1 MSLAEYEDLLHVLP
15 LSTIEYAFAY
25 GSGALQQQGENKA
38 DKMVDF
44 ILSTNDPVQ
53 FHAEN
58 IKKNPSHY
66 SLLRYVGP
74 KPLAN
79 FQTRIAARVYYNTHV
94 WVGKRQMKYGVVA
107 TEDLNRDLLDWR
119 WLYVSGRL
127 HKPVLDTNV
136 EENRRCALQ
145 AALLLLP
152 DSFTL
157 EDLYQKIV
165 SLSYSGDF
173 RMYVGEDKD
182 KVKKIVRGSMEE
194 LSSVYDPFLAN
205 DSKLVVQ
212 NKSVLQDGSTAAIYH
227 RLNLLPSTV
236 LKRIQK
242 NWNKRNKWQKD
253 TEEVLFS
260 LAHRHDVSLHVE
272 GAIAAIVAPAAMS
285 QSLKNAASAGVSR
298 TVLYS
303 LAKLTK
309 MFKSMAK

>member
-15 LSTIEYAFAY
+15 LSSIEYAFAY

-127 HKPVLDTNV
+127 HKPVLDSCYNVFYYCVFLVVRPTPSIKTNV

-194 LSSVYDPFLAN
+194 LSNVYDPFLAN

-212 NKSVLQDGSTAAIYH
+212 NKSVC
-227 RLNLLPSTV
+227 R
-236 LKRIQK
+236 
-242 NWNKRNKWQKD
+242 
-253 TEEVLFS
+253 
-260 LAHRHDVSLHVE
+260 
-272 GAIAAIVAPAAMS
+272 
-285 QSLKNAASAGVSR
+285 
-298 TVLYS
+298 
-303 LAKLTK
+303 
-309 MFKSMAK
+309 